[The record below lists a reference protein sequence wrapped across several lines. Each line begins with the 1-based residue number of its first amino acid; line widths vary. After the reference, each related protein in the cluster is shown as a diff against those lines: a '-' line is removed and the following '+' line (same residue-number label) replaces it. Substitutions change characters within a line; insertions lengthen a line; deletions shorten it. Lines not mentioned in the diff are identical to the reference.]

1 MQVQL
6 RRGLPRTPGGEPWPP
21 AGTVEVLDTTA
32 APAAAA
38 PADSPAEP
46 DAPAAAE
53 TVEVPLRRGL
63 PRTPGGEPWPPAGT
77 VHVAAPLAAVSATG
91 AADAVHADEAAVENA
106 PADPAHPAHT
116 VEVPLRQGLPRTPG
130 GEPWPP
136 ASTVRVAAPPAAVE
150 PEATEPAAELATEPA
165 AAPAATATVVDDAVA
180 KTAPEPAP
188 AAKPAPAPAPAAKGA
203 QGRPEGVGKRWL
215 PWAIG
220 ALVLLAA
227 AIFGARWYTGTASG
241 ADFIARYDGIQPL
254 PDNAPVGL
262 PAWLNWAHFFNMFL
276 MAMIVKTGID
286 VRREKRPAAY
296 WQPKNG
302 GKKISV
308 TQWLHQCLDVAWVL
322 LGAVFFVLLF
332 ATGQWMRIVPTSW
345 DVIPQAV
352 SAGLQYLS
360 LDWPE
365 ENGWVYYNALQELS
379 YFLTVF
385 VASPLAIASGF
396 RMSSMWPKAWKK
408 VPVAW
413 ARAVHFPT
421 MIYFLAFIA
430 IHVFLVFTTGVRSNL
445 NAMFA
450 AREDATSWTGT
461 VLFLVALA
469 VTAAGWFAART
480 SVVAPLANATGKVSK
495 R

>member
-21 AGTVEVLDTTA
+21 AGTVEVLDAPAAAALSDSPAAPA
-32 APAAAA
+32 APAAAG
-38 PADSPAEP
+38 
-46 DAPAAAE
+46 

-77 VHVAAPLAAVSATG
+77 VRVAAPLAAASATK
-91 AADAVHADEAAVENA
+91 AADAVGADEVAVEDA
-106 PADPAHPAHT
+106 AAHPTHT

-150 PEATEPAAELATEPA
+150 PETTEPEGEPTAELAAKPTP
-165 AAPAATATVVDDAVA
+165 APAATVVGDAVA

-188 AAKPAPAPAPAAKGA
+188 AAEPAPKPAAAPAAKGA

-241 ADFIARYDGIQPL
+241 ADFIARYDGTQPL

-396 RMSSMWPKAWKK
+396 RMSSLWPQAWKK
-408 VPVAW
+408 APLAW

-421 MIYFLAFIA
+421 MVYFLAFIA
-430 IHVFLVFTTGVRSNL
+430 IHVFLVFATGVRSNL

-480 SVVAPLANATGKVSK
+480 SVIAPLANATGKVSK